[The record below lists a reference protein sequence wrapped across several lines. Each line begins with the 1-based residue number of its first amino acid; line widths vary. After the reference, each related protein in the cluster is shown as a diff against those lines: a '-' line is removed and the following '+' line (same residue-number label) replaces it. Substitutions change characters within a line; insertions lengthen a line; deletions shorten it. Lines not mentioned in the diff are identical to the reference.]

1 MSTKSFVGDLGGKV
15 RAVVDRL
22 SLSYRHLFGV
32 LGLVLLAV
40 LPFGIGV
47 LDLLKM
53 ITVLYFVMFI
63 ISWDFVSGYTD
74 QVSFGHTFFF
84 ATGGYTSALLN
95 IELGISPVIGI
106 AIGVVLAAVG
116 GLLFSVPALRI
127 EGHYLALFT
136 LLPPLI
142 LLQVFQLNS
151 DLFGGRRGLQGA
163 ELLVEMGD
171 FNATAMANYYVAF
184 ALFLVIFTIAFV
196 ITRSDT
202 GAIFKGIR
210 EDKLAVSASGHS
222 PAKFKTFA
230 MVVSAAIGGLA
241 GAMFVHTPVGSAS
254 PTQLLDLIVMID
266 ILLAAIIGGIGTI
279 VGPTIGGFIFW
290 WLKDFASDIEYTI
303 PVINA
308 PFARFD
314 ILVFYLITLLILL
327 FIPEG
332 ILKKVIELGRGILD
346 RRGGG
351 QQGLDAE

>member
-1 MSTKSFVGDLGGKV
+1 MSTKSFVGNLGGKV
-15 RAVVDRL
+15 RGVVARF
-22 SLSYRHLFGV
+22 SLSYRHVFGA

-74 QVSFGHTFFF
+74 LVSFGHTFFF

-95 IELGISPVIGI
+95 IEFGISPLIGI
-106 AIGVVLAAVG
+106 PVGVVLAAFG
-116 GLLFSVPALRI
+116 GLLFSIPALRI

-142 LLQVFQLNS
+142 LLQIFQLNS
-151 DLFGGRRGLQGA
+151 DIFGGRRGLQGA

-171 FNATAMANYYVAF
+171 FNATAMANYYLAF
-184 ALFLVIFTIAFV
+184 ALFLVIFTVAYV

-279 VGPTIGGFIFW
+279 VGPAIGGFVFW
-290 WLKDFASDIEYTI
+290 WVKDFASDIEYTI
-303 PVINA
+303 PVLNA

-314 ILVFYLITLLILL
+314 VLVFYLITLSILL

-332 ILKKVIELGRGILD
+332 ILKKILD
-346 RRGGG
+346 IGRSIVDRGSGKTRG
-351 QQGLDAE
+351 ADAD